1 MDSKKICCAAKNV
14 AASVFTKTNI
24 AVGSALAAVSG
35 FCQEGS
41 TVSVELPEGVNL
53 TGLMN
58 GMAAALGGVV
68 AVALTIWAGFKIVKI
83 AKSWLAGGVRG

>member
-1 MDSKKICCAAKNV
+1 MVSKKICCAAKKF
-14 AASVFTKTNI
+14 AAAVLTKTNI
-24 AVGSALAAVSG
+24 AIGTGLVAVTGVGQDAGDV
-35 FCQEGS
+35 
-41 TVSVELPEGVNL
+41 TVALPEGVNL

-58 GMAAALGGVV
+58 GMATALGGGV

>member
-1 MDSKKICCAAKNV
+1 MFSKKICCAAKKI
-14 AASVFTKTNI
+14 AAAVLTKTNI
-24 AVGSALAAVSG
+24 AIGTALVAVTG
-35 FCQEGS
+35 FGQDAGDV
-41 TVSVELPEGVNL
+41 TVALPEGVNL

-58 GMAAALGGVV
+58 GMASALGGVV